1 MYVAEGDPHMKTAF
15 GALAGAVTV
24 GAMLVSYN
32 LGERQAFSRTMTPS
46 TPTPMMIVGADGVA
60 RPYLVQAGQAASQ
73 PFNSQPY
80 GWSNGTAT
88 TGAMVPYGYQ
98 AYPTQMPQGAYP
110 VQTQYVTERPVNRP
124 TVRRVSTQRAV
135 SSEVEPRRSWQKSAL
150 LIGGSAGAG
159 AGLGAIAGGKKG
171 ALAGAA
177 IGGGAA
183 AIYDQVKRH

>member
-1 MYVAEGDPHMKTAF
+1 MKAAF

-32 LGERQAFSRTMTPS
+32 LGERQVFSRSMTPS
-46 TPTPMMIVGADGVA
+46 MPTQMMLVGPDGVA
-60 RPYLVQAGQAASQ
+60 RPYLVQAGQAAFGQ
-73 PFNSQPY
+73 PFTGQSY
-80 GWSNGTAT
+80 GWSPYSTAT
-88 TGAMVPYGYQ
+88 TGAMVPYAYQ
-98 AYPTQMPQGAYP
+98 AYPAQQPQGAYP
-110 VQTQYVTERPVNRP
+110 VQTQYVTAERAVTRP
-124 TVRRVSTQRAV
+124 TVRRVSTQRSV

-159 AGLGAIAGGKKG
+159 AGLGAAMGGKKG

-183 AIYDQVKRH
+183 AIYDQMKRH